1 MRNFFIFIS
10 SVFVLLL
17 TACNSPFL
25 PKEKGYA
32 NFKFPEK
39 TYQSFNAPNIPNEE
53 RDVSAATILASGLL
67 ELAELDKSKAKK
79 YRSYADKILENLQ
92 NEKYRTNQS
101 PFFLQHSVGGKPN
114 KVEIDV
120 PIIYADYY
128 YLEALLKYQK
138 NYKN

>member
-1 MRNFFIFIS
+1 MLAAVKCDYDRLNELREARSELIEEFNSNPENAGVDFDNWARNQHM
-10 SVFVLLL
+10 L
-17 TACNSPFL
+17 TSEDC
-25 PKEKGYA
+25 
-32 NFKFPEK
+32 
-39 TYQSFNAPNIPNEE
+39 
-53 RDVSAATILASGLL
+53 D
-67 ELAELDKSKAKK
+67 ELAELEKSKAKK

-128 YLEALLKYQK
+128 YVEALKRKLS
-138 NYKN
+138 YKR